1 LQLLAVPNG
10 ESSPNSIL
18 WLMVW
23 TAPYGISVPE

>member
-1 LQLLAVPNG
+1 VTLGPRFVSN
-10 ESSPNSIL
+10 NTTL